1 MQASSVSARVRARVS
16 ARVTLGALF
25 GGVMVTTLTLEVRS
39 CQIEVGNVFP
49 PVKVCSQRLLRLFR
63 FVSSIHS
70 AHLKQGV
77 MAGRLR
83 PPPTLACVYTTTPA
97 CIGGGLLIV

>member
-16 ARVTLGALF
+16 ARVPLGALF

-49 PVKVCSQRLLRLFR
+49 PVKVCSQRLRLFR

-70 AHLKQGV
+70 ALLKQGM

-83 PPPTLACVYTTTPA
+83 PPPTLACVYTPTPA